1 MASEMK
7 RLPEEVSPPVIE
19 GQALSVRLRI
29 AADLFWLQGHFPAL
43 PVVPGIALLHW
54 VLHYARRL
62 APWAALGEAE
72 LIKFT
77 RLISPGEVVELRLS
91 AQPAAGGVRVR
102 FEFLAAGEP
111 KPASCSKGKLLLR
124 LEKGREE
131 EAQQ

>member
-62 APWAALGEAE
+62 APGAALGEAE

-91 AQPAAGGVRVR
+91 AQPAAG
-102 FEFLAAGEP
+102 EP

-131 EAQQ
+131 EARQ